1 VKLRLL
7 PEERGFYNLF
17 RQDISACQSGVAA
30 LNAMLHNYQEPREA
44 ARRIHAIEREGDRV
58 TGELFLLLNRT
69 FITPFERE
77 DIIALSSIIDDVLD
91 AVDEVATMLSLYGIK
106 QPTVYLLEASA
117 LLTLAV
123 NALAAAIDRL
133 DSLKGIAPLVA
144 EVHRVEEE
152 ADGLYHNAI
161 AELFLPDGYSPLDVL
176 KWTRLY
182 DLMERAFDTCEDVG
196 NVLQNVVLKNS

>member
-1 VKLRLL
+1 MKLRLL
-7 PEERGFYNLF
+7 LEERGFYDLF
-17 RQDISACQSGVAA
+17 RQDIAACQHGVAA
-30 LNAMLHNYQEPREA
+30 LNAMLHTYQDPRDA

-58 TGELFLLLNRT
+58 TGELFVLLNRT
-69 FITPFERE
+69 SVTPFERE

-91 AVDEVATMLSLYGIK
+91 AVDEVATMLGLYGIK
-106 QPTVYLLEASA
+106 QPSVYLLEASA

-161 AELFLPDGYSPLDVL
+161 AELFLPDAYSPLDVM

-182 DLMERAFDTCEDVG
+182 DLMERAFDTCEDVS

>member
-161 AELFLPDGYSPLDVL
+161 AELFLPDGYTPLDVM